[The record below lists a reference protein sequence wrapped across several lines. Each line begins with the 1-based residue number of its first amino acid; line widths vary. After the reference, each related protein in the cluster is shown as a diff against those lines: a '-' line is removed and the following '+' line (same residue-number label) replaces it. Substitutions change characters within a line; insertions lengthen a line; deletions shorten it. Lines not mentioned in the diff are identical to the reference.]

1 MTDQNQIDLNSPDLP
16 DMEVELADKSEDDV
30 LPPCSYITGAA
41 GTGKTFSVR
50 QRIEQDPKWGL
61 LTATTGIA
69 AVNLGTTTLHS
80 ALGLHPDSIEDD
92 FLSGKLQRILHQLAL
107 QYRNLVIDEV
117 SMLGGRELLDY
128 LYQACLKV
136 NEFKDVSRAFGLV
149 LVGDFCQLPPIKQ
162 SWAFEAECWPRF
174 EDGTERLTK
183 NWRQGDGMFLD
194 ALNHLRSGDGP
205 SGALCLSTLAH
216 FDRQLDPNFDG
227 TVIVGRN
234 DEVDR
239 YNWLRYSRLKGYEFT
254 YPSYRWGKQSGGW
267 NNIPETLKLKVGS
280 YVMVLANDT
289 ERDES
294 GAPLFRWVNGDCGHV
309 VDVGDE
315 EDHVMRVQLVRTKQ
329 VVDIEYVERR
339 VQQRHAPDEFDQAD
353 IDQAKKYG
361 TKLSDGTFYDPK
373 KGFWVRGAIRYMP
386 LRLAYATTVHKSQG
400 LTLDRVQVDLRNAF
414 LGQPAMSYV
423 ALSRCRTAD
432 GLHLVGSPEMLA
444 RRTRIDEKVRRW
456 L

>member
-1 MTDQNQIDLNSPDLP
+1 MEQVDLNSSNLPDL
-16 DMEVELADKSEDDV
+16 EIEIKSDEDV
-30 LPPCSYITGAA
+30 LPPCTFVTGSA
-41 GTGKTFSVR
+41 GCGKTYSVR
-50 QRIEQDPKWGL
+50 QRIEADPKWGL

-136 NEFKDVSRAFGLV
+136 NEFKDVSRAFGIV
-149 LVGDFCQLPPIKQ
+149 LVGDFCQLPPIKS
-162 SWAFEAECWPRF
+162 SWAFEAECWGEF
-174 EDGTERLTK
+174 EKGTERLTK
-183 NWRQGDGMFLD
+183 NWRQGSGQFLD

-216 FDRQLDPNFDG
+216 FDRQLDPHFDG

-267 NNIPETLKLKVGS
+267 SNIPETLKLKVGS

-289 ERDES
+289 EKDFDGRPRFE
-294 GAPLFRWVNGDCGHV
+294 FVNGDCGHI
-309 VDVGDE
+309 VDMAREVLDRQP
-315 EDHVMRVQLVRTKQ
+315 VMAVELVRTGR
-329 VVDIEYVERR
+329 VVHIDYVERR
-339 VQQRHAPDEFDQAD
+339 VQQRHAPDEFEQAD

-361 TKLSDGTFYDPK
+361 TKLPDGTFYDPK
-373 KGFWVRGAIRYMP
+373 KTMWVRGAIRYMP

-423 ALSRCRTAD
+423 ALSRCRTAE

-444 RRTRIDEKVRRW
+444 RRTKVDPKVVRW